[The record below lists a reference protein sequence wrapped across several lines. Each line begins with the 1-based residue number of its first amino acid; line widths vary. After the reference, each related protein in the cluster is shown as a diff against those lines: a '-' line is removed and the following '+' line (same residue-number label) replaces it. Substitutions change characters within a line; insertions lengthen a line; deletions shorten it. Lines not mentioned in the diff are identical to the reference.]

1 MGRSSEH
8 NLLCSKQN
16 IDLTFDKRK
25 KKIPYE
31 YGGGPNIS
39 YFHPFGCEYFIL
51 KTKDQSAKFD
61 SKMDKGIFLEYLDTS
76 KAYKIFNT
84 GTLVVEESIHV
95 KFNDGLTP
103 NRKLLDLEDYVANM
117 QIGPFVTPK
126 QDEVKQSDEILPQ
139 TEGLSNQQPQTQDQK
154 FVSCHP

>member
-1 MGRSSEH
+1 
-8 NLLCSKQN
+8 
-16 IDLTFDKRK
+16 
-25 KKIPYE
+25 
-31 YGGGPNIS
+31 
-39 YFHPFGCEYFIL
+39 
-51 KTKDQSAKFD
+51 
-61 SKMDKGIFLEYLDTS
+61 MDKGIFLEYLDTS

-139 TEGLSNQQPQTQDQK
+139 TEGLSNQQPQT
-154 FVSCHP
+154 